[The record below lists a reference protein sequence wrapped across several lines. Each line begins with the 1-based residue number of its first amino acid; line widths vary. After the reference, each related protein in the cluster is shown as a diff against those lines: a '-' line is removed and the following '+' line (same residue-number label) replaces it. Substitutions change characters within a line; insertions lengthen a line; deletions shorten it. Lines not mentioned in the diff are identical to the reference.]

1 MSITAAIIDDEEGS
15 RFNLQLLLEK
25 YCPEVAV
32 VGLAKDVPSGL
43 RLIEQSEPD
52 VIFLDI
58 EMPGQDGFALIEKL
72 PTKASTKIV
81 FVTAYQQYA
90 IRAFRVSA
98 VDYLLKPI
106 DIRELQSVVGKLKK
120 DQVPDLEKRMDVLKS
135 NLKQGVGKIAI
146 PHQDGFA
153 FLAFEDII
161 LLEAKRNY
169 TDIHRTGNKKFF
181 VAKSLREFEEV
192 LIQSGFFRPHRSFVI
207 NLRHVE
213 EWVRK
218 DGGYI
223 LMSNQKQVPL
233 VKTRRADFLEC
244 YQAL

>member
-1 MSITAAIIDDEEGS
+1 MSITAAIIDDEAGS

-25 YCPEVAV
+25 YCLDVAV
-32 VGLAKDVPSGL
+32 LGLAKDVPSGL
-43 RLIEQSEPD
+43 RLIEKSEPD

-58 EMPGQDGFALIEKL
+58 EMPGQDGFALIEQL
-72 PTKASTKIV
+72 PATVSSKIV

-106 DIRELQSVVGKLKK
+106 DIRELQAVVAKLKK
-120 DQVPDLEKRMDVLKS
+120 DEVPDLEKRLNLLKS
-135 NLKQGVGKIAI
+135 NLKQGIDKIAI

-169 TDIHRTGNKKFF
+169 TDIHRVDNKKFF
-181 VAKSLREFEEV
+181 VAKSLREFEDV
-192 LIQSGFFRPHRSFVI
+192 LTQSGFFRPHRSFVI

-233 VKTRRADFLEC
+233 VKDRRADFLKC